1 MLAASFFLQNFWKR
15 LLETTFEKA
24 ILKNIFQNKKRAGH
38 VPTLILF

>member
-1 MLAASFFLQNFWKR
+1 MLAASFFAK
-15 LLETTFEKA
+15 LLETTFEKE